1 MDLGHLTVPRV
12 FLEWSC
18 FLPWPALVPIHFH
31 VSRIHMA
38 SSIDKILY
46 KNLEGS
52 KELIFLLFILPLFI
66 CFPNQKPVCPSK
78 LTTQYAESNS
88 ANQFHGPIISFLPA
102 TSQQVM
108 RFPKNSRVFIIIFII
123 LFPLSSHSIFCTCH
137 LVVLRNIWIMLML
150 HLYLG

>member
-18 FLPWPALVPIHFH
+18 FLSWPALVPIHFH

-38 SSIDKILY
+38 SSIDKILH

-66 CFPNQKPVCPSK
+66 CFANQKPCSSK
-78 LTTQYAESNS
+78 LTTQYAESKS
-88 ANQFHGPIISFLPA
+88 ANQFHGPIISFLPV
-102 TSQQVM
+102 TSLQVM
-108 RFPKNSRVFIIIFII
+108 RFSKNSRVFIIILII

-137 LVVLRNIWIMLML
+137 LAVLRSIWIVLML